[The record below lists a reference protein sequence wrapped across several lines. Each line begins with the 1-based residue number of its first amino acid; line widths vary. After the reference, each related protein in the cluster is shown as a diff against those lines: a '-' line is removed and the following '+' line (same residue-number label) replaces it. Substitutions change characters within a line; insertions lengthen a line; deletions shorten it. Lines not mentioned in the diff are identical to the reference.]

1 LTTESNQRFANETPL
16 EWSRVFGLRI
26 EGVQTGLASADCTL
40 NVSLEATASKV
51 EFARE
56 NNQKERSSWLNVEMA
71 ALALSYNFIS
81 LK

>member
-1 LTTESNQRFANETPL
+1 
-16 EWSRVFGLRI
+16 
-26 EGVQTGLASADCTL
+26 L